1 MAKKEESARSSRV
14 LTKTFQSTL
23 AVVGADE
30 VTLPYNTGWEISEV
44 AVGVSNYAIIYR
56 IQSWDLTGYML
67 QDKTLFPQG
76 VVFQD
81 ASFGPESSPS
91 SPLNRATI
99 VSTTPINVDDLSN
112 IGAWGQWT
120 LPGMP
125 GSGYE
130 LDNIILGRLQYY
142 LTLTTA
148 SGVQLRKESTWGSGA
163 ATAGE
168 KMWVCEAYLC
178 LRAPNG
184 GIYIPDSAVV
194 MPALVDK
201 EAELEYLMRLSRSLD
216 PVY

>member
-1 MAKKEESARSSRV
+1 MAKKEEERRARV
-14 LTKTFQSTL
+14 LTKTFPATL
-23 AVVGADE
+23 VAVSADETTFPYPTGWLETSVTVGAS
-30 VTLPYNTGWEISEV
+30 VYTIV
-44 AVGVSNYAIIYR
+44 YR
-56 IQSWDLTGYML
+56 IQSWDLSGYTM

-91 SPLNRATI
+91 SPLHRATI
-99 VSTTPINVDDLSN
+99 VSTTPITADDLSN
-112 IGAWGQWT
+112 IGSWGEWT

-125 GSGYE
+125 GSTYE
-130 LDNIILGRLQYY
+130 LDNIIMGRLQYY

-148 SGVQLRKESTWGSGA
+148 AGVQLRKESSWGSGA

-168 KMWVCEAYLC
+168 KMWVCDAYMTT
-178 LRAPNG
+178 RGAGG

-194 MPALVDK
+194 IPSFIDK
-201 EAELEYLMRLSRSLD
+201 EAELEYFMRLSRSLE

>member
-1 MAKKEESARSSRV
+1 MAKKETSSRSSRV
-14 LTKTFQSTL
+14 LTKTFPATL
-23 AVVGADE
+23 VAISADE
-30 VTLPYNTGWEISEV
+30 TQMPYPTGWEETSV
-44 AVGVSNYAIIYR
+44 TVGANTYTIIYR
-56 IQSWDLTGYML
+56 IQSWDLSGYSL

-91 SPLNRATI
+91 SPLHRATI
-99 VSTTPINVDDLSN
+99 VSATPINADDLSN
-112 IGAWGQWT
+112 IGAWGEWT

-148 SGVQLRKESTWGSGA
+148 VGVQLRKESTWGSGS

-168 KMWVCEAYLC
+168 KMWVCDAYMTI
-178 LRAPNG
+178 RGANG

-194 MPALVDK
+194 MPAMVDK
-201 EAELEYLMRLSRSLD
+201 EAELEYLMRLSRSLE